1 MLDASTGLKTT
12 GSLNTEELLKAV
24 LKSDDLP
31 TLPTV
36 ASKLVALTSRDDV
49 TLSDVADLVVQD
61 VALCSKILKVVNSA
75 FYSFPQQV
83 GSITQAVSI
92 LGTNAVQSLVLSFS
106 FLSINKGKTESQF
119 DFDRFCERSLASA
132 IVAKLL
138 LGKVSGADTEEIFV
152 SALLQNLG
160 ELILACT
167 ILKDYEK
174 VVDQT
179 CKNSGDSRDAEV
191 SVLEVDHCLV
201 GYEVAKHWNF
211 PPSIL
216 LPILHHHDPLR
227 YEGKDAQTRFSTRA
241 IYLSDILVNIF
252 YSDKPEDYY
261 CQFQTEAAQL
271 LGLNMKCIKAILD
284 EAHTEI
290 DKGAANFGLKVEQTR
305 SVEEILQEAN
315 IRLGVLNLDY
325 DQVNKELIKAK
336 ISLEKLA
343 KDLQEKN
350 KLLKTLADM
359 DGLTGIYN
367 NRYFQSALD
376 KELNRTARNK
386 NPLSLVL
393 VDIDHFKRFN
403 DDHGHLVG
411 DFVLTEFSRVMGAN
425 LREYDVLARYGGE
438 EFVVILPETTEE
450 NAFLVAEKLRS
461 AVEEQ
466 SFTEGVER
474 YRVTASFGI
483 ASIVSSAEDSL
494 DKMDLIRMADEAL
507 YDAKKRGRNQVAVYS
522 VKKKWYKFA

>member
-138 LGKVSGADTEEIFV
+138 LGKVSGADTEEI
-152 SALLQNLG
+152 
-160 ELILACT
+160 
-167 ILKDYEK
+167 
-174 VVDQT
+174 
-179 CKNSGDSRDAEV
+179 
-191 SVLEVDHCLV
+191 
-201 GYEVAKHWNF
+201 YEVAKHWNF

-425 LREYDVLARYGGE
+425 LREYDVMARYGGE